1 MGSINQRASFVG
13 VLSLAA
19 ALSACGDDCED
30 AASRIAEKFEECGV
44 SVNGGDAESEE
55 VECTEDLATRAQCD
69 AGCIE
74 AASCDDIKLTDP
86 TASSTAKYLACR
98 TDCASAE

>member
-1 MGSINQRASFVG
+1 MGSIIQRASFVG
-13 VLSLAA
+13 VVSLTA

-30 AASRIAEKFEECGV
+30 AASRIAAKFEECGV
-44 SVNGGDAESEE
+44 SANGGDSESEE

-86 TASSTAKYLACR
+86 TASTTAKYLACR